1 MNEAE
6 RRLSEDR
13 ATRRSARGL
22 FDRRLAQVKA
32 DYEARGIPDRI
43 KAKAADETTKAL
55 DTALDV
61 ASESKGI
68 IAGTVA
74 ALMVWFFRNP
84 LIALARRTFGIGQDA
99 VQNQPASAPLEDQE

>member
-6 RRLSEDR
+6 RRLGEDR
-13 ATRRSARGL
+13 AVRRSARGL

-32 DYEARGIPDRI
+32 DYQARGVPDRI
-43 KAKAADETTKAL
+43 KAKAAAESRKAL

-61 ASESKGI
+61 AGESKGI

-74 ALMVWFFRNP
+74 VLLLWFLRNP
-84 LIALARRTFGIGQDA
+84 LFDLARRILGSGPDEVQDR
-99 VQNQPASAPLEDQE
+99 PASAEPEDQE